1 MSNPGNTRIVLGVT
15 GNIATGKSTV
25 VSMLRELGAH
35 HIDSDLVYRDLVGP
49 GQPLLK
55 TLAEHFGE
63 GIVAEDGSLDRKALG
78 KIVFSD
84 PEKLKELD
92 ALTHPAVIAESD
104 RRVEAIRS
112 GVIVIDAVKLIES
125 GHHEVC
131 DEVWLVTAPEEVQV
145 QRVMDRNHVDEEEA
159 RRRVAAQPP
168 LEPKIAA
175 ADVIIDNSDT
185 LADLR
190 EQVVD
195 AWTAM
200 LGRVAE

>member
-1 MSNPGNTRIVLGVT
+1 MSNPDTTRIVLGVT

-25 VSMLRELGAH
+25 VGILRDLGAH

-55 TLAEHFGE
+55 TLAEHFGD
-63 GIVAEDGSLDRKALG
+63 GIVADDGSLDRKALG
-78 KIVFSD
+78 AIVFSD
-84 PEKLKELD
+84 PKKLKELD
-92 ALTHPAVIAESD
+92 ALTHPAVITESD
-104 RRVEAIRS
+104 RRVDAIPS
-112 GVIVIDAVKLIES
+112 GVIIIDAVKLIES

-145 QRVMDRNHVDEEEA
+145 QRVMDRNHVAEEEA
-159 RRRVAAQPP
+159 RQRVAAQPP
-168 LEPKIAA
+168 LEPKMAA

-185 LADLR
+185 LAALR
-190 EQVVD
+190 ERVVD

-200 LGRVAE
+200 LGRHT